1 MFRFTPQPQQ
11 EVSSTSNKDGAP
23 DDSPHTLHY
32 VLVVDCSGSMVRR
45 MPSVIKSV
53 NGQIEKLAAESKEGS
68 SDCLLTVVRFNEDL
82 HVVMLEQPIE
92 KVSPLTE
99 EVLWA
104 RGCTALIDATT
115 LSIERAAQLM
125 GHRIDG
131 KRESLAIVIY
141 TDGMENAS
149 KHRNMND
156 LRYALSRHQD
166 LPGWDI
172 AFVGASLEAFQLMEQ
187 AQFSRRKMVHLRP
200 EDSAEALDDMGD
212 LLAEKMMGKAS
223 FDLSLMQDKMS
234 RK

>member
-11 EVSSTSNKDGAP
+11 EASSNSTKDGAP
-23 DDSPHTLHY
+23 DDSPHILHY
-32 VLVVDCSGSMVRR
+32 VLVVDCSSSMIRR

-53 NGQIEKLAAESKEGS
+53 NRQIEKLAAESQKNS
-68 SDCLLTVVRFNEDL
+68 SDCLLTVVRFNEDIQ
-82 HVVMLEQPIE
+82 VIMLEQPIQ
-92 KVSPLTE
+92 KVTPLTDE
-99 EVLWA
+99 ALRA
-104 RGCTALIDATT
+104 RGFTALIDATT

-131 KRESLAIVIY
+131 QRESLAIVIY

-149 KHRNMND
+149 QHRNRTD
-156 LRYALSRHQD
+156 LRHALSRHQNM
-166 LPGWDI
+166 PGWDI

-200 EDSAEALDDMGD
+200 EHSAEALDDMGD
-212 LLAEKMMGKAS
+212 LVANKMKGKIAFDLTPMQEKMR
-223 FDLSLMQDKMS
+223 